1 MAKRALDFDGIT
13 ATTPKKAKEQL
24 ALSPGE
30 IVSPEPHATIHALVT
45 SVSPVKPSR
54 YFDGEL
60 TNGETIIRVVGFD
73 KKQREKLQ
81 SYCDQQLPVT
91 IKDCQVQ
98 QNIFKIK
105 LEVVLK
111 RNTHFEQANVQFQI
125 PNLKTLGSMKINLQ
139 KYDDYDYV
147 TVSVMVVKLY
157 EPKMVGTGQLNKTL
171 FWQMRLERPC

>member
-1 MAKRALDFDGIT
+1 MAKWVLDFDGVT

-30 IVSPEPHATIHALVT
+30 IVSPEPHATIHA

-81 SYCDQQLPVT
+81 SYCDRQLPVKIVKFRAEQIQKQIGSSSEEEHT
-91 IKDCQVQ
+91 FWTSQCPVSDSQPKDPR
-98 QNIFKIK
+98 
-105 LEVVLK
+105 EYVL
-111 RNTHFEQANVQFQI
+111 RMS
-125 PNLKTLGSMKINLQ
+125 L
-139 KYDDYDYV
+139 
-147 TVSVMVVKLY
+147 
-157 EPKMVGTGQLNKTL
+157 
-171 FWQMRLERPC
+171 